1 MLASVRGGLEL
12 VDPQITFNIC
22 RFLRRA
28 VEGEAVGAG
37 GTSSKNVRLEILKF
51 DGLLELL
58 VQTATGNEVVAPR
71 QAAVSA
77 ARGSAHVTE
86 TLAITSPRS
95 VDVEDPVGGGELE
108 VLGATMSPGELG
120 GSRLGTAESRL
131 QGARAEGS
139 TVQDRGGAQTQKET
153 VPTGILSPQGSRQGV
168 GPTPPSSSLLG
179 PASADLGGNDLAGDD
194 AGVGGEAGVQGGRRG
209 GGVKDQQGGSV
220 TTERA
225 KLEAYLVIQT
235 CIEPGFFMAHPGQ
248 AGLDCR
254 RIRAF
259 HRL

>member
-1 MLASVRGGLEL
+1 
-12 VDPQITFNIC
+12 
-22 RFLRRA
+22 
-28 VEGEAVGAG
+28 
-37 GTSSKNVRLEILKF
+37 
-51 DGLLELL
+51 
-58 VQTATGNEVVAPR
+58 
-71 QAAVSA
+71 
-77 ARGSAHVTE
+77 
-86 TLAITSPRS
+86 
-95 VDVEDPVGGGELE
+95 
-108 VLGATMSPGELG
+108 MSPG

-139 TVQDRGGAQTQKET
+139 TVQDRGGAQTQKGT

-209 GGVKDQQGGSV
+209 GGGAAGGPGRRRGGGVKDQQGGSV